1 MKKLIVT
8 GLFILSLPAIAI
20 DNGSLILEPF
30 LTFENG
36 ETKVT
41 YPDPVQSSDGD
52 LVGIGAGLRV
62 GYSFFKTLFL
72 GADGRYSIPRVQ
84 DSSLNIDTESTA
96 FNYGPVIGLETPVG
110 LRFWGTYVIN
120 SELNPEEDKN
130 IDVKFSEG
138 SGYRIGTGWRWK
150 ALSFNME
157 YQYTSYDKTM
167 MEDIGIFNPGT
178 SLSDVELR
186 NRSWIFSVSF
196 PINL

>member
-8 GLFILSLPAIAI
+8 GLFLFPLPALAL
-20 DNGSLILEPF
+20 DKGSIILEPS

-52 LVGIGAGLRV
+52 VVGIGAGLRF

-72 GADGRYSIPRVQ
+72 GADARYSIPKFE
-84 DSSLNIDTESTA
+84 DSSLDMETNSNA

-110 LRFWGTYVIN
+110 LRFWGTYIMN
-120 SELNPEEDKN
+120 SEFNPEEDSD

-138 SGYRIGTGWRWK
+138 SGYRIGSGWRWK
-150 ALSFNME
+150 ALSFNLE
-157 YQYTSYDKTM
+157 YQYITYDKTM
-167 MEDIGIFNPGT
+167 IEEIGIFNPGT

-186 NRSWIFSVSF
+186 SRSWIFSVSF